1 MLGRPTSAG
10 RVRQPSPRAHTF
22 QVGTGLA
29 AAAAQYRR
37 TTPPLRIQGIFDS
50 SSPQPEQNCA
60 HRHGVSNPFEKKKNQ
75 QCGSWNQEKKKE
87 A

>member
-60 HRHGVSNPFEKKKNQ
+60 HRHGVSNPFEKKKPNNVVA
-75 QCGSWNQEKKKE
+75 GIRKKKKE